1 MNVLGGA
8 VFPVGLMLVV
18 LAGGELITGN
28 MMSLSMALYAKKI
41 TLVSVLNNWIWITFM
56 NFVGAIFVAYCFGH
70 LGGLTEGDY
79 LNKTVAIAEGKLH
92 ESFGRTLILAIGC
105 NWLVCLALWLAYGT
119 SDFVGKIIG
128 IWIPIMAFVVIGF
141 QQVVANMFV
150 ISAVIFAG
158 HLTWMDLAK
167 ILFLSLSEM

>member
-41 TLVSVLNNWIWITFM
+41 TLISVLNNWVWITLM
-56 NFVGAIFVAYCFGH
+56 NFIGAIFVAYCFGH
-70 LGGLTEGDY
+70 LGGLTEGEY

-92 ESFGRTLILAIGC
+92 ESFGRTLILA
-105 NWLVCLALWLAYGT
+105 VGT
-119 SDFVGKIIG
+119 ERV
-128 IWIPIMAFVVIGF
+128 
-141 QQVVANMFV
+141 
-150 ISAVIFAG
+150 
-158 HLTWMDLAK
+158 
-167 ILFLSLSEM
+167 